1 MIIRALANDV
11 ITTTYKGIG
20 HSLCICLDLFGVH
33 TIFLIKQLAKGNGL
47 CSNDMFKG
55 PTLRTGKYGHIE
67 QMTHHSNISL
77 WIFYSKGIFEIFPHK
92 DKATPRPTQS
102 FMRR

>member
-1 MIIRALANDV
+1 MIIRALANNI
-11 ITTTYKGIG
+11 ITTTYKCIG
-20 HSLCICLDLFGVH
+20 HSLSVCLDLFGIYS
-33 TIFLIKQLAKGNGL
+33 IFVSKQLAKGNGL
-47 CSNDMFKG
+47 CSNNMFQW
-55 PTLRTGKYGHIE
+55 PALCTWKYSHIE
-67 QMTHHSNISL
+67 QMTHHANISL